1 MPSGCGSLCLWCF
14 VCLPVLQFVFDG
26 RSLVPVCVT
35 VPAADLSVLL
45 CMGRG
50 GGSLFLYDIVSLC
63 DCTGV

>member
-1 MPSGCGSLCLWCF
+1 M
-14 VCLPVLQFVFDG
+14 CLPVLQFVFDG